1 MFGFN
6 WFNIFEPRVYSFSID
21 SIEKPLNLFNEDIH
35 IKVRRL
41 TKYVKEFSLPTP
53 PFGRKH
59 DQTSLPLHKK
69 YRNHFEI
76 MALVLEAVKTGGTT
90 RFPIMRYAGINCT
103 QLKKCLKSLTEMG
116 FIKVEVCNGGFSYK
130 ATERGLEFLS
140 QYYVLLGMLLAAS
153 SRDMSTSPPNKN
165 LASPVLQRNL

>member
-6 WFNIFEPRVYSFSID
+6 LFNIFEPRVYSFSID
-21 SIEKPLNLFNEDIH
+21 STEKPLNLFNEDKH
-35 IKVRRL
+35 TKVRRL
-41 TKYVKEFSLPTP
+41 TRYVKRFSLPAS

-76 MALVLEAVKTGGTT
+76 MALVLEAVKTDGAT

-116 FIKVEVCNGGFSYK
+116 FIKAEASNGSLSYK

-153 SRDMSTSPPNKN
+153 SRDTSTSQPNKN
-165 LASPVLQRNL
+165 LAFPVLQRNL